1 MVVHEPALAA
11 RRAGRPTATRRTR
24 GAAGQGGQAR
34 RGCWQVDR
42 RYSWRSL
49 QIRPLEARAPAFE
62 KRVNRRGA
70 LTERGRDFRNGEA
83 VEIAED
89 ERSPLRGRDGGER
102 GQSAVAIFLTTL
114 VERDLAELGVRLE
127 RRLPLDPLLLAVM
140 IEQLVPVV
148 GSSRRSAEGRARRS
162 RETLPGQDRAPRPL
176 RRRAPSMRSRTCHSL
191 RRTERHVFIAVRKEG
206 ETILRPAVAR

>member
-1 MVVHEPALAA
+1 MNRRLQFGEQVGPQRLGELGA
-11 RRAGRPTATRRTR
+11 RPDRAVKRGEDAGNSIDGTH
-24 GAAGQGGQAR
+24 GAAS
-34 RGCWQVDR
+34 
-42 RYSWRSL
+42 RYAL
-49 QIRPLEARAPAFE
+49 IEARAPAFE